1 VLNIVGDSLR
11 SLEVESLSEAKAV
24 FSKVLDAL
32 YESEEVEKVFVSPTA
47 WERYEESRPDSEI
60 RVKVGCWFGIKQA
73 AEGLIPMLVA
83 LIVNPPGLAISGPR
97 GLVKLI
103 NSWKSLTG
111 NDRLVF
117 EAIHSLGKVPTVTN
131 YDNLADPPMRPKAFG
146 FQGPSSEELDRHLE
160 GQLSP
165 TNIRQS
171 LIRLQS
177 KNIIG
182 EAQASWNITF

>member
-1 VLNIVGDSLR
+1 MVV
-11 SLEVESLSEAKAV
+11 VCKHA
-24 FSKVLDAL
+24 
-32 YESEEVEKVFVSPTA
+32 
-47 WERYEESRPDSEI
+47 
-60 RVKVGCWFGIKQA
+60 
-73 AEGLIPMLVA
+73 
-83 LIVNPPGLAISGPR
+83 
-97 GLVKLI
+97 LVKLI

-131 YDNLADPPMRPKAFG
+131 YDNLADPLMRPKAFG